1 MAARRLYVAIIG
13 TLGLCLSVV
22 SCGAQAPDSSGGS
35 RPPQH
40 AKAHQTGSA
49 PADKRT
55 DAYCAQNHDANC
67 AAGTYLGPHAAPGA
81 GAGYWDNNG
90 NPVDG
95 GPVGADGSTGNNV
108 SQEYCARNEDPACPA
123 GSYVGPRAIKNP
135 DGSNSYV
142 PCEGTICT
150 NPNHGAA
157 DEAGGWDSQGQ
168 PVNGGP
174 VGADGSTGNNVSQEY
189 CARNEDPACPAGSYV
204 GPKAIKNPDGSNS
217 YVPCEG
223 TICTNPN
230 HGGGDDTG
238 VPGDADSSNPSGT
251 GQDSPSGQ

>member
-22 SCGAQAPDSSGGS
+22 SCGAQAPDSSGS
-35 RPPQH
+35 TPQH

-81 GAGYWDNNG
+81 GAGYWDDNG
-90 NPVDG
+90 NPVD
-95 GPVGADGSTGNNV
+95 
-108 SQEYCARNEDPACPA
+108 
-123 GSYVGPRAIKNP
+123 
-135 DGSNSYV
+135 
-142 PCEGTICT
+142 
-150 NPNHGAA
+150 
-157 DEAGGWDSQGQ
+157 
-168 PVNGGP
+168 GGP

-204 GPKAIKNPDGSNS
+204 GPKAIKNPDGSSSYVPCEGTICTNPNHGGADETGRWDAQGQPVNGGPKGADGSTGNNVSQEYCARNEDPACPAGSYVGPKAIKNPDGSSS

-230 HGGGDDTG
+230 HGGGDNAG
-238 VPGDADSSNPSGT
+238 VPGDADSSNPSGA

>member
-22 SCGAQAPDSSGGS
+22 ACGAQAPDSSGS
-35 RPPQH
+35 RPSQH
-40 AKAHQTGSA
+40 ATAHQTGSA

-123 GSYVGPRAIKNP
+123 GSYVGP
-135 DGSNSYV
+135 
-142 PCEGTICT
+142 
-150 NPNHGAA
+150 
-157 DEAGGWDSQGQ
+157 
-168 PVNGGP
+168 
-174 VGADGSTGNNVSQEY
+174 
-189 CARNEDPACPAGSYV
+189 
-204 GPKAIKNPDGSNS
+204 KAIKNPDGSNS

-223 TICTNPN
+223 TVCTNPN
-230 HGGGDDTG
+230 HGGGDNSG
-238 VPGDADSSNPSGT
+238 VPGNTDSPDPSGA

>member
-22 SCGAQAPDSSGGS
+22 ACGAQAPDSSGS
-35 RPPQH
+35 RPSQH
-40 AKAHQTGSA
+40 ATAHQTGSA

-108 SQEYCARNEDPACPA
+108 SQ
-123 GSYVGPRAIKNP
+123 
-135 DGSNSYV
+135 
-142 PCEGTICT
+142 
-150 NPNHGAA
+150 
-157 DEAGGWDSQGQ
+157 
-168 PVNGGP
+168 
-174 VGADGSTGNNVSQEY
+174 
-189 CARNEDPACPAGSYV
+189 
-204 GPKAIKNPDGSNS
+204 
-217 YVPCEG
+217 
-223 TICTNPN
+223 
-230 HGGGDDTG
+230 
-238 VPGDADSSNPSGT
+238 
-251 GQDSPSGQ
+251 